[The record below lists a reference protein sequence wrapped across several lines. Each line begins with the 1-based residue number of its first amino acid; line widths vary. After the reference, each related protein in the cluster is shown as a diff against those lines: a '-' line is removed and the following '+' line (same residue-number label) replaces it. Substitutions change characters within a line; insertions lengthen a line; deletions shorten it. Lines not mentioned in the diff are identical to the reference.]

1 MSEINIIQSRKIIL
15 INKKAL
21 TFNLSTSSKF
31 KNQKSEC
38 SINIKNT
45 TYNYVVLRIRTNNK
59 QEYSVV
65 PSSCIIKPDE
75 SIDVQFVLILKSNQL
90 NPHAT
95 RFKFEAITIN
105 NCDKDKEP
113 SFLFEYFRTSKRPVE
128 GNIIKLGVEFI
139 TMSTKNG
146 ILPGQDEID
155 NEEDENEDED
165 DDNFKSRT
173 PKVSKN
179 RKAQFDNKNRILSS
193 RAGNSASKQ
202 KPKLLLKSI
211 LETSNDDPFST
222 QIDETIHNS
231 NILTEPNLTSSI
243 FSTLTTNTE
252 PNIRKEEKLVDDLI
266 NTEDKIKQENKLKD
280 INDGVNKNSIIDNI
294 KSKLYRTA
302 IYILIISSFLAYF

>member
-1 MSEINIIQSRKIIL
+1 MSEINIIQSRKIIV

-38 SINIKNT
+38 TINIKNS

-113 SFLFEYFRTSKRPVE
+113 SFLFEYFRTSNRPVE

-155 NEEDENEDED
+155 NEEEENED

-179 RKAQFDNKNRILSS
+179 RKMHFDNKNRILSS
-193 RAGNSASKQ
+193 RAGNSASKH
-202 KPKLLLKSI
+202 KPKFLLKSI
-211 LETSNDDPFST
+211 LETSNDEPFST
-222 QIDETIHNS
+222 QIDDTIHNS
-231 NILTEPNLTSSI
+231 NVLTEPNLTSSI
-243 FSTLTTNTE
+243 FSTATTNTE
-252 PNIRKEEKLVDDLI
+252 PNVRKEEKLVDDCI
-266 NTEDKIKQENKLKD
+266 NTSDKIEKENKLKD

-294 KSKLYRTA
+294 KGKLYRTA
-302 IYILIISSFLAYF
+302 IYIFIISSFLAYF